1 MAEEMSQ
8 NDENREPAR
17 EPRRRKKSWLIL
29 LILILGA
36 AGSGLYLYNRKLS
49 QPTASANAAG
59 SGSDAA
65 GKNGM
70 AGTPVGNAAPS
81 QPAGADHGVS
91 QIFIA
96 PERQQLIGVKSA
108 TTETKSLVKEIRT
121 VGRVAYDETKI
132 THIHTKVSGYI
143 EDVFVDYVGKAVKAG
158 DPLFTIYS
166 PDLVATQQ
174 EYLLALKSND
184 LLKDSAFPWVS
195 AGSNNLLE
203 AAKQRLL
210 LWDITPAE
218 IETLQQSG
226 QVKRALNIYSHV
238 SGVVMERQAY
248 HHGKYVTP
256 DMDLYMLV
264 DLSNVWVLGEANE
277 SDLSFLKIGQMAEI
291 ELPYSSNLNRRRG
304 RIVFISPTLDPK
316 TRTVQVRVE
325 FPNPD
330 LALKPEMFVNF
341 KLGVDLGR
349 HLLVPAD
356 AVLDTGTLQY
366 VFVERGQGYFEPRT
380 VKVGAKTEDSYVIE
394 SGLKAGEQVV
404 TAANFIL
411 DSESRLKGAFA
422 NMGEPSRVP
431 IGAPIAGGAQNLK
444 VEILEPKT
452 AKAGSNTL
460 RLSLKDASGKPI
472 EDAEVEVGLFMPQM
486 GNMPPMSSNAQL
498 KHEGGGVYVGTIQ
511 FLMAWTWETTVT
523 AKKNGQ
529 VIGSAKTTITAR

>member
-1 MAEEMSQ
+1 MNETQSRRKLWFVVFLFAAALMGGVLYFY
-8 NDENREPAR
+8 NRSSSEAAGTRPGEPAVM
-17 EPRRRKKSWLIL
+17 PNMPMPDQNAKSPADP
-29 LILILGA
+29 G
-36 AGSGLYLYNRKLS
+36 
-49 QPTASANAAG
+49 PANATSGAG
-59 SGSDAA
+59 
-65 GKNGM
+65 
-70 AGTPVGNAAPS
+70 
-81 QPAGADHGVS
+81 
-91 QIFIA
+91 QIYIA

-108 TTETKSLVKEIRT
+108 TAETKSVVKEIRT

-184 LLKDSAFPWVS
+184 VLKDSAFPWVS
-195 AGSNNLLE
+195 TGSNNLLE

-238 SGVVMERQAY
+238 SGVVIERQAY

-316 TRTVQVRVE
+316 TRTVPVRVE

-380 VKVGAKTEDSYVIE
+380 VKVGPKTEDSYVIE

-422 NMGEPSRVP
+422 TMGEPSRVP

-498 KHEGGGVYVGTIQ
+498 KHEGGGVYAGTIQ

>member
-8 NDENREPAR
+8 NDENRAPAR

-108 TTETKSLVKEIRT
+108 TAERKSVVKEIRT

-380 VKVGAKTEDSYVIE
+380 VKVGPKTEDSYVIE

>member
-17 EPRRRKKSWLIL
+17 EPSRRKKAWLIL

-49 QPTASANAAG
+49 QASASANGAG

-108 TTETKSLVKEIRT
+108 TAETKSVVKEIRT

-195 AGSNNLLE
+195 TGSNNLLE

-238 SGVVMERQAY
+238 SGVVIERQAY

-380 VKVGAKTEDSYVIE
+380 VKVGPKTEDSYVIE

-422 NMGEPSRVP
+422 TMGEPSRVP
-431 IGAPIAGGAQNLK
+431 IGAPASAVQTLQ
-444 VEILEPKT
+444 VDVLEPKT
-452 AKAGSNTL
+452 AKPGNNSIRIL
-460 RLSLKDASGKPI
+460 VKDSSGKPI
-472 EDAEVEVGLFMPQM
+472 EDADVQVGLFMPQM
-486 GNMPPMSSNAQL
+486 GNMPPMNSDAML
-498 KHEGGGVYVGTIQ
+498 KDEGGGIYSGTIQ

-523 AKKNGQ
+523 VKKNGQ

>member
-108 TTETKSLVKEIRT
+108 TAERKSVVKEIRT

-529 VIGSAKTTITAR
+529 VIGSAKTTLTAR

>member
-8 NDENREPAR
+8 NDENRVPAR

-108 TTETKSLVKEIRT
+108 TAETKSVVKEIRT

-325 FPNPD
+325 FPTPD
-330 LALKPEMFVNF
+330 VALKPEMFVNF

>member
-8 NDENREPAR
+8 NDENRAPAR

-49 QPTASANAAG
+49 QATASANAAG

-70 AGTPVGNAAPS
+70 AGTPVENAAPS
-81 QPAGADHGVS
+81 QLARADHGVS

-108 TTETKSLVKEIRT
+108 TAERKSVVKEIRT

-380 VKVGAKTEDSYVIE
+380 VKVGPKTEDSYVIE
-394 SGLKAGEQVV
+394 SGLKAVEQVV

>member
-1 MAEEMSQ
+1 MNETQSRRKLWFVVFLFAAALMGGVLYFY
-8 NDENREPAR
+8 NRSSSEAAGTRPGEPAVM
-17 EPRRRKKSWLIL
+17 PNMPMPDQNAKSPADP
-29 LILILGA
+29 G
-36 AGSGLYLYNRKLS
+36 
-49 QPTASANAAG
+49 SANATSGAG
-59 SGSDAA
+59 
-65 GKNGM
+65 
-70 AGTPVGNAAPS
+70 
-81 QPAGADHGVS
+81 
-91 QIFIA
+91 QIYIA
-96 PERQQLIGVKSA
+96 PERQQLIGVKTA
-108 TTETKSLVKEIRT
+108 VVGLKPLAKEIRT
-121 VGRVAYDETKI
+121 VGKVAYDETKI

-195 AGSNNLLE
+195 TGSNNLLE
-203 AAKQRLL
+203 AANQRLL

-330 LALKPEMFVNF
+330 LALKPDMFVNF

-349 HLLVPAD
+349 HLVVPAD

-380 VKVGAKTEDSYVIE
+380 VKVGPKTEDSYVIE

-422 NMGEPSRVP
+422 TMGEPSRVP
-431 IGAPIAGGAQNLK
+431 IGAPASAVQTLQ
-444 VEILEPKT
+444 VDVLEPKT
-452 AKAGSNTL
+452 AKPGNNSIRIL
-460 RLSLKDASGKPI
+460 VKDSSGKPI
-472 EDAEVEVGLFMPQM
+472 EDADVQVGLFMPQM
-486 GNMPPMSSNAQL
+486 GNMPPMNSDAML
-498 KHEGGGVYVGTIQ
+498 KDEGGGIYSGTIQ

-523 AKKNGQ
+523 VKKNGQ

>member
-17 EPRRRKKSWLIL
+17 EPSRRKKAWLIL

-49 QPTASANAAG
+49 QATASANAAG

-108 TTETKSLVKEIRT
+108 TAETKSVVKEIRT

-195 AGSNNLLE
+195 TGSNNLLE

-380 VKVGAKTEDSYVIE
+380 VKVGPKTEDSYVIE

>member
-17 EPRRRKKSWLIL
+17 EPSRRKKAWLIL

-49 QPTASANAAG
+49 QATASANAAG

-108 TTETKSLVKEIRT
+108 TAETKSVVKEIRT

-184 LLKDSAFPWVS
+184 VLKDSAFPWVS

-380 VKVGAKTEDSYVIE
+380 VRVGPKTEDSYVIE

>member
-108 TTETKSLVKEIRT
+108 TAETKSVVKEIRT